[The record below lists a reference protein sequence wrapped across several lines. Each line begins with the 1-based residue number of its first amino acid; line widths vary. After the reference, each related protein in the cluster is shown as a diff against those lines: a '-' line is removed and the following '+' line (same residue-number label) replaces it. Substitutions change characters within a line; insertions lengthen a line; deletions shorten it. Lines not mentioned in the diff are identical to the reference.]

1 MAFTLTVN
9 PTTDVWP
16 PLPTLDDKINEWID
30 KVDYITSSRIQ
41 QGFDVPVKGV
51 VYHFSF
57 RLSDQTN
64 FLMMMT
70 KATSEV
76 MTTFG
81 TQLKAAQAAM
91 AGAAS
96 SPAVAATPEEEA
108 ANSSETDDADSG
120 ESTPETNESSETVT
134 SPTDGEQGVT
144 TDPTEDAGTVT
155 EEPVADPVFCTW
167 QGHKDGVAHTLPF
180 TLMEFIAFAM
190 DIGNRK
196 QALLAEGWTTKDQ
209 LRAVKTEQELVDLAE
224 YLQIDLKYR
233 DAQDALKALGAD
245 I

>member
-9 PTTDVWP
+9 PNTDVWP
-16 PLPTLDDKINEWID
+16 PLPTLDDKINEWIE

-51 VYHFSF
+51 TYHFSF

-81 TQLKAAQAAM
+81 TQLKAAQAAL
-91 AGAAS
+91 AGTAA

-108 ANSSETDDADSG
+108 ANAAGTEDTDSA
-120 ESTPETNESSETVT
+120 ESTPENNEDSETVT
-134 SPTDGEQGVT
+134 SPVEGEQGVT
-144 TDPTEDAGTVT
+144 TDPPEDGSDTPEV
-155 EEPVADPVFCTW
+155 PVADPVFCTW
-167 QGHKDGVAHTLPF
+167 QGHKDGEAHTLPF

-233 DAQDALKALGAD
+233 DAHDALKALGAD